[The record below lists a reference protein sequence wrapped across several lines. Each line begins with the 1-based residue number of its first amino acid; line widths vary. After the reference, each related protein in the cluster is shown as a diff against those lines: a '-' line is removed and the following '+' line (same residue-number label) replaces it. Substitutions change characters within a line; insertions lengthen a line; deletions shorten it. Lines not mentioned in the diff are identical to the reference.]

1 MFAQLNHIQWLMA
14 EFLQDMV
21 RTIQETQIKT
31 IEIFYRAAA
40 QTSFHQTGWSKWVAN
55 KAVFDCLKQ
64 FESM

>member
-14 EFLQDMV
+14 EFLRDMV

-40 QTSFHQTGWSKWVAN
+40 AQTSFHQTG
-55 KAVFDCLKQ
+55 
-64 FESM
+64 